1 MSAVIIEHVKVS
13 DLPETW
19 RAKLST
25 PAAER
30 VTVRIEEEAAAAR
43 LVANDGSAVNA
54 GWPTDFFTY
63 IAGGW
68 SGAALERAPQSA
80 RSAP

>member
-1 MSAVIIEHVKVS
+1 MGAVIIEHVNIS

-19 RAKLST
+19 RAKLSM

-30 VTVRIEEEAAAAR
+30 VTVRIEEEEAATAQR
-43 LVANDGSAVNA
+43 
-54 GWPTDFFTY
+54 WPADFFTR

-68 SGAALERAPQSA
+68 SGPARARAPQGEKEETA
-80 RSAP
+80 VAA

>member
-1 MSAVIIEHVKVS
+1 MSALIIEHVKVS

-25 PAAER
+25 PATER
-30 VTVRIEEEAAAAR
+30 VTVRIEEEVVVQR
-43 LVANDGSAVNA
+43 
-54 GWPTDFFTY
+54 WPADFFTR

-68 SGAALERAPQSA
+68 SGPALARAPQGEFEIRKA
-80 RSAP
+80 LD

>member
-1 MSAVIIEHVKVS
+1 MGAVIIEHVKVS

-30 VTVRIEEEAAAAR
+30 VTVRIEEEAAVQR
-43 LVANDGSAVNA
+43 
-54 GWPTDFFTY
+54 WPADFFTR

-68 SGAALERAPQSA
+68 SGPALTRAPQGEFEIRKA
-80 RSAP
+80 LD

>member
-30 VTVRIEEEAAAAR
+30 VTVRIEEEAVVQR
-43 LVANDGSAVNA
+43 
-54 GWPTDFFTY
+54 WPADFFTR

-68 SGAALERAPQSA
+68 SGPALARAPQGEFEIRKA
-80 RSAP
+80 LD

>member
-1 MSAVIIEHVKVS
+1 MSAVIIEHVTVS

-19 RAKLST
+19 RAKRST

-30 VTVRIEEEAAAAR
+30 VTVRIEEETAAAQR
-43 LVANDGSAVNA
+43 
-54 GWPTDFFTY
+54 WPADFFTR

-68 SGAALERAPQSA
+68 NGPALTWAPPVNASVKRASRPLS
-80 RSAP
+80 

>member
-30 VTVRIEEEAAAAR
+30 VTVRIEEEA
-43 LVANDGSAVNA
+43 VVQP
-54 GWPTDFFTY
+54 WPADFFTR

-68 SGAALERAPQSA
+68 SGPALARAPQGEFETRKA
-80 RSAP
+80 LD